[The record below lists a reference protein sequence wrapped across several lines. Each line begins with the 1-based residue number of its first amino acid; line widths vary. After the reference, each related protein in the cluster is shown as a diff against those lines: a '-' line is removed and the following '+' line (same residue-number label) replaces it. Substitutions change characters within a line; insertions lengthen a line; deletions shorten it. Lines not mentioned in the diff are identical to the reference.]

1 MHCDE
6 CRELLSAFM
15 DCDLDEVRSSSIRA
29 HLAICQECASVCE
42 DIASLV
48 DVCRTESP
56 NAILPPNSQAL
67 WCRINNIIE
76 SEIAPELVKQ
86 PEPPKKRF
94 WQLSFP
100 QLASALAAIAVIS
113 SLLTVIAIRQYSQ
126 PKTED
131 FTSKSAATQTTFEKL
146 LSKVGLV
153 DTPQQARERRV
164 KEQQSAISYWDKR
177 VQARRVQ
184 WDKNTREAFD
194 RNLQVIDQSLN
205 EYTVILEQ
213 DPEDDL
219 SSEMLDSVLNDKMN
233 LLRDFSDL

>member
-15 DCDLDEVRSSSIRA
+15 DCDLDEARSSIIRA
-29 HLAICQECASVCE
+29 HLAACQDCAAVCE

-56 NAILPPNSQAL
+56 NEILPPNSQAL

-76 SEIAPELVKQ
+76 SEIAPDTVKT
-86 PEPPKKRF
+86 PEPPRKRF

-100 QLASALAAIAVIS
+100 QLASALVAIAVIS
-113 SLLTVIAIRQYSQ
+113 SLLTVVAIRQYTQ
-126 PKTED
+126 PKAED
-131 FTSKSAATQTTFEKL
+131 FTTRNAATLTTFEKML
-146 LSKVGLV
+146 GKVGLI
-153 DTPQQARERRV
+153 DTPQQTREKRL
-164 KEQQSAISYWDKR
+164 KEQQSAINYWDKR
-177 VQARRVQ
+177 VQARRIQ
-184 WDKNTREAFD
+184 WDKNTRDAFD
-194 RNLQVIDQSLN
+194 RNLQVINQSLN

-213 DPEDDL
+213 DPDDDL